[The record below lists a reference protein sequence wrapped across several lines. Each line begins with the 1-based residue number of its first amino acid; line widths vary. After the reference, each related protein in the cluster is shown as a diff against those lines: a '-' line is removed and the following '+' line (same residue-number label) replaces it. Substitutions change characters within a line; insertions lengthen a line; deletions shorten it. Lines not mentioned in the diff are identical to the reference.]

1 MNKVIVESIGTFF
14 LVFTIGCTVVAAPS
28 GVIPPLAIAAV
39 LMAMIYAGGHI
50 SGGHFNPAVTV
61 GVAVTQG
68 KMGTALP
75 YIGAQ
80 LLGAGIAAALV
91 GYIRGPA
98 PMPSSPDVAKALIVE
113 FLFTFALVYTVLNV
127 ATVKSHSSNSFYGL
141 AIAAVVLS
149 GAFAVGDI
157 SGGAFNPAVAVGV
170 TIMGLSSLSNLWI
183 YLLANLTAGIAAAFV
198 FKAVYR
204 PGA

>member
-1 MNKVIVESIGTFF
+1 MNKFIVESVGTFF
-14 LVFTIGCTVVAAPS
+14 LVFTIGCTVVATQP
-28 GVIPPLAIAAV
+28 GVIPPLAIAAI

-61 GVAVTQG
+61 GIAVSEG
-68 KMGTALP
+68 KIGSALQ

-80 LLGAGIAAALV
+80 LLGAAIAAVLV
-91 GYIRGPA
+91 GFLRGSP
-98 PMPSSPDVAKALIVE
+98 PLPGSPDVAKVLIVE

-127 ATVKSHSSNSFYGL
+127 ATVKSHSGNSFYGL

-157 SGGAFNPAVAVGV
+157 SGGTFNPAVALGA

-183 YLLANLTAGIAAAFV
+183 YLLANLTAGVAAAFV
-198 FKAVYR
+198 FKSVYR